1 MNFYSRK
8 IDKLNIFIIFYT
20 SLWSE
25 RKKERKREISI
36 SIIKTKR
43 ENEKDK
49 LYIKQTLIKQN
60 FDKIFYGFTRKIHL
74 AE

>member
-1 MNFYSRK
+1 VKR
-8 IDKLNIFIIFYT
+8 
-20 SLWSE
+20 E
-25 RKKERKREISI
+25 REREISI

-60 FDKIFYGFTRKIHL
+60 FDKIFYGFIQKIHL